1 MRHLLSRRTASRI
14 NSAPAKGQ
22 NLWHISADIV
32 LTSTSRTQNGNWI
45 ESVLWAFTGGA
56 DGGWPFSGM
65 IIDSQGNLYGTTTGG
80 GLAGGC
86 AAVGFGESGRGTV
99 FKIGPNG
106 RLDRVR
112 SLDRHRRIR
121 WVLPLRSHGD
131 GHARSPVWRCLIRCW
146 LELHQPR
153 LRSQAAAQSAAVPS
167 SSSRHNNRQKSD
179 AGIEGPASF
188 PSQRK
193 KSIAEL
199 LCELH
204 EDFVTR
210 S

>member
-1 MRHLLSRRTASRI
+1 MAYKCRYCSYVY
-14 NSAPAKGQ
+14 
-22 NLWHISADIV
+22 ISHSEWKLDRVRPLGFHGRGGWWMAF
-32 LTSTSRTQNGNWI
+32 LRNGHRQPG
-45 ESVLWAFTGGA
+45 ESLRYDHRGRTGGWLRRS
-56 DGGWPFSGM
+56 GLWRVGSRNGVQNWPER
-65 IIDSQGNLYGTTTGG
+65 L
-80 GLAGGC
+80 
-86 AAVGFGESGRGTV
+86 
-99 FKIGPNG
+99 

-146 LELHQPR
+146 LELHQPC
-153 LRSQAAAQSAAVPS
+153 LRSQAAAQSAVVPS